1 MLRVYLDVPI
11 LGGLLGWIEDAVL
24 LWMVGQIGVA
34 KTKWPRIILGG
45 AIGGIFQ
52 FLILVNQASGGVVNR
67 WIVSPIV
74 FSLLVPVIM
83 IGLAFFTVNVK
94 RTLKLF
100 GYFYLLSFLLSGIHW
115 GLDSINRRY
124 FQSQINFWWRFWGH
138 ITLILVLGELGW
150 GVVHRKFWDQICLY
164 PIQINWDGNELNLNA
179 LLDTGNR
186 LHDPLTKVPVIII
199 EFGQVKKLLPVE
211 IIELI
216 EKMQTGELNLD
227 WKLPNVWEDRIR
239 VLPFKSIGKE
249 HGILIGFRPDSLK
262 VWQKKRAIIHNQVV
276 VGICKRSLSPE
287 GAFQAL
293 IPPTVLNS

>member
-1 MLRVYLDVPI
+1 MLKVYLDLPI

-34 KTKWPRIILGG
+34 KRKWPRLILGG
-45 AIGGIFQ
+45 AIGGVFQ
-52 FLILVNQASGGVVNR
+52 FIILVNQASEGVAHR

-74 FSLLVPVIM
+74 FILLVPVLM
-83 IGLAFFTVNVK
+83 IGLAFFTTNIK

-124 FQSQINFWWRFWGH
+124 FQIQINFWWRFWGH
-138 ITLILVLGELGW
+138 LTLILVLGELGW

-164 PIQINWDGNELNLNA
+164 PIQINWDENELHLNA

-186 LHDPLTKVPVIII
+186 LHDPLTRVPVIII
-199 EFGQVKKLLPVE
+199 EFDQVKKLLPVE

-216 EKMQTGELNLD
+216 EKMQSGEFNLD
-227 WKLPNVWEDRIR
+227 WKPPNVWEDRVRI
-239 VLPFKSIGKE
+239 LPFKSIGKE
-249 HGILIGFRPDSLK
+249 HDILVGFRPDSLK
-262 VWQKKRAIIHNQVV
+262 VWQKQRATTHNQVV

-293 IPPTVLNS
+293 IPPAVLNS